1 MMQYRHLKGAFH
13 MKNMLTV
20 ILILLLTLALTCAL
34 AEDEQTV
41 YTSGD
46 YEYILLADGTAE
58 ITGYYGDSDDLLIP
72 AELDGHPVT
81 SIGAGAFANYIS
93 LSSVTLP
100 DGVISI
106 GDFAF
111 SEAGLYSITL
121 PDTLVS
127 IGDCAFDYC
136 VGLTSVTLPDS
147 LVILGMNPFN
157 GCSRLTDVI
166 VSPEHPVLEVL
177 DGMLIDKSEKK
188 LLCVFGNQHADS
200 CTVPQGIL
208 MIGDYAVSG
217 RATLNSINLPDS
229 LVSIGECAF
238 LDCISLTSVT
248 LPEGVVSIGGEA
260 FSRCRALTSV
270 TLPDSLVSVGI
281 LPFSGCRNLTDVIIS
296 PEHPVLEII
305 DGVLFNKA
313 EQKLLCCIG
322 GSISGSY
329 AIPQGVTSIGDYA
342 FYGCS
347 ALESITLPDSVTSI
361 GECAFYDCDA
371 LTRVTLP
378 DGVVS
383 IGDEAFCSCG
393 ALTRIVVPASVT
405 SIGEDALSSRYPRPM
420 ITVVRDSFAEQ
431 WCQDNG
437 FRYNFADVND

>member
-1 MMQYRHLKGAFH
+1 MRR
-13 MKNMLTV
+13 MLA
-20 ILILLLTLALTCAL
+20 ILLALLFSLALGCAL
-34 AEDEQTV
+34 AEDVPTECE
-41 YTSGD
+41 SGD
-46 YEYILLADGTAE
+46 YRYTLLADGTAE
-58 ITGYYGDSDDLLIP
+58 ITGYYGDSDDLIIP
-72 AELDGHPVT
+72 AELDGRPVA
-81 SIGAGAFANYIS
+81 SIGDGAFANHIS

-100 DGVISI
+100 EGVISI

-111 SEAGLYSITL
+111 SEAGLNSIIL

-136 VGLTSVTLPDS
+136 SGLTSVTLPDS
-147 LVILGMNPFN
+147 LVSMGRNPFN
-157 GCSRLTDVI
+157 GSALTDV
-166 VSPEHPVLEVL
+166 VFSPEHPVLEVI

-188 LLCVFGNQHADS
+188 LLCVFGDQHADS

-208 MIGDYAVSG
+208 MIGDYALSG
-217 RATLNSINLPDS
+217 RTTLTRITLPDS

-238 LDCISLTSVT
+238 LDCIALTSVT
-248 LPEGVVSIGGEA
+248 LPEGVVSIGSEA
-260 FSRCRALTSV
+260 FSRCHALTSV

-281 LPFSGCRNLTDVIIS
+281 LTFNGCRSLTDVSIS
-296 PEHPVLEII
+296 PSHPVLEII

-313 EQKLLCCIG
+313 ENKLLCCIG
-322 GSISGSY
+322 GNLSGSY
-329 AIPQGVTSIGDYA
+329 AVPQGVTCIGDYA

-347 ALESITLPDSVTSI
+347 TLNSITLPDSVTTI
-361 GECAFYDCDA
+361 GEWAFYDCDA
-371 LTRVTLP
+371 LTSVTLP

-393 ALTRIVVPASVT
+393 ALTRIVVPASVA

-420 ITVVRDSFAEQ
+420 ITVVRGSFAEQ

-437 FRYNFADVND
+437 FRYSFAAE